1 MQIEDTGELPKRA
14 RYYQSIHDTREL
26 HKGTM
31 YDSLKD
37 QYVLFICPKDIFGAG
52 LPIYSFQ
59 NYAAENKNI
68 VLDDRTF
75 KNFYIFNDYGKLPDT
90 HPLKP
95 YLKYFATN
103 TADSTETK
111 DIHTKVQWYQADED
125 TQRQYMTWE
134 QEIQLAVKK
143 EHERNQKIID
153 EQARALTEKDREIAE
168 LKAKLAEMQ
177 K

>member
-1 MQIEDTGELPKRA
+1 MSTTIMANRA
-14 RYYQSIHDTREL
+14 
-26 HKGTM
+26 
-31 YDSLKD
+31 
-37 QYVLFICPKDIFGAG
+37 
-52 LPIYSFQ
+52 
-59 NYAAENKNI
+59 
-68 VLDDRTF
+68 
-75 KNFYIFNDYGKLPDT
+75 KNFYIFNEYRKLPDA

-125 TQRQYMTWE
+125 TQRRYMTWE

-143 EHERNQKIID
+143 EHERNQKIIAEKD
-153 EQARALTEKDREIAE
+153 NALAEKDRRIAE
-168 LKAKLAEMQ
+168 LEAKLAEMQ